1 MNAIA
6 LTLAQVRYT
15 NKTFWRNP
23 ASAFFIF
30 AFPLMFLVIF
40 TALLGHGTIRVSPVK
55 VVDISTY
62 YVAAMASFG
71 VISAC
76 YTNIAISVSF
86 QRDTGVLKR
95 MNGTPLPSPAFF
107 GARMVQALLVSIL
120 LVVITAGFGRL
131 LYSASIPAG
140 LTLLRFLVMLLV
152 GAASFCALGFA
163 VTAVIPNA
171 DAAPAI
177 VNASILP
184 LLFLSGVFIPLGSNA
199 PAWIVW
205 IARIFPVWH
214 FAKGMQAGFLG
225 TAFSWTD
232 VMIVAAWGLA
242 ACWPRSASS
251 AGSRAPEPA
260 AARPSA
266 LPECLMGARVV
277 RVLTAVVFAL
287 IRSQRAVPFEVGRRS
302 CRSLS
307 YLSYLSDQALQFRA
321 AEPRHAFARNLQ
333 ANTTEN
339 TVLRVSSRPDRRDY
353 SSTER
358 GGSRIKYSGH
368 PLR

>member
-1 MNAIA
+1 MNTAE
-6 LTLAQVRYT
+6 LTLSQVRYT

-95 MNGTPLPSPAFF
+95 MNGTPLPSSAYF
-107 GARMVQALLVSIL
+107 GARMLHALSVAVL

-131 LYSASIPAG
+131 LYSASIPTG

-163 VTAVIPNA
+163 ITAVIPNA
-171 DAAPAI
+171 DASPAI

-184 LLFLSGVFIPLGSNA
+184 LLFLSRVFIPLGSNA

-214 FAKGMQAGFLG
+214 FAQGMQAGFLG

-232 VMIVAAWGLA
+232 VLVVAAWGLA
-242 ACWPRSASS
+242 GLLAS
-251 AGSRAPEPA
+251 
-260 AARPSA
+260 
-266 LPECLMGARVV
+266 V
-277 RVLTAVVFAL
+277 RFF
-287 IRSQRAVPFEVGRRS
+287 SW
-302 CRSLS
+302 
-307 YLSYLSDQALQFRA
+307 
-321 AEPRHAFARNLQ
+321 EPR
-333 ANTTEN
+333 T
-339 TVLRVSSRPDRRDY
+339 
-353 SSTER
+353 
-358 GGSRIKYSGH
+358 
-368 PLR
+368 